1 MEFKKYFRNYSSDL
15 TFDGINNI
23 EKYIKELDDKNNNLT
38 VDDIT
43 YALIDIIDDNT
54 IEIEKIEKIYKL
66 GKVNTRTNS
75 ERIYISYEIKILV
88 ELLNKDKIKEYC
100 DFRDDF
106 FYEVM
111 SEIHRHRILNTT
123 CSKYNHFVT
132 LDSSGRGIY
141 NRRPWDAPRDE
152 FDEFDLHPNK
162 IVWIDNN
169 DINNLEIE

>member
-1 MEFKKYFRNYSSDL
+1 MEFKTYFRNYGSDL
-15 TFDGINNI
+15 RFDDINNK
-23 EKYIKELDDKNNNLT
+23 EKYIKELNNKNNNLT

-43 YALIDIIDDNT
+43 YALIDIIDDEI

-66 GKVNTRTNS
+66 DKVNPRTNN

-88 ELLNKDKIKEYC
+88 KFLNKDKIKEYC

-111 SEIHRHRILNTT
+111 SEIHRHRILNTA

-132 LDSSGRGIY
+132 LDSSGRRIY
-141 NRRPWDAPRDE
+141 NRRPWDAPVGDE

-162 IVWIDNN
+162 IVWINLGDYKKNN
-169 DINNLEIE
+169 